1 MYTLYWG
8 PNSAAFAPQILLEE
22 IGAKHELKLIDIAS
36 NQHKSPEYLKLNP
49 NANIPTLVVDGKQV
63 ILESA
68 AICLY
73 LAERHPE
80 AKLAPAI
87 GDPARGLYYQWLAH
101 LTNTLQ
107 PTYLAYYYPDRF
119 TDDAKGTGAVQSR
132 AKARLGE
139 IWGRIDKALGEK
151 GPYLLGDRFS
161 GGDAFLFML
170 ANWQEPMPDLYSRF
184 KHVKRCADT
193 VRARPAVQRILPA
206 NGIAA

>member
-8 PNSAAFAPQILLEE
+8 PNSAALAPQILLEE
-22 IGAKHELKLIDIAS
+22 IGAAHELKRIDIAS
-36 NQHKSPEYLKLNP
+36 NQHKTPEYLKFNP
-49 NANIPTLVVDGKQV
+49 NAKIPTLVIDGKQT
-63 ILESA
+63 IFESA

-80 AKLAPAI
+80 ARLAPAV
-87 GDPARGLYYQWLAH
+87 GEPARGLYYQWLVH

-107 PTYLAYYYPDRF
+107 PAYLSYYYPDRF
-119 TDDAKGTGAVQSR
+119 TDDAKGTDAVQSR
-132 AKARLGE
+132 AKTELGE

-151 GPYLLGDRFS
+151 GPYFLGDRFS
-161 GGDAFLFML
+161 GCDAFLFML
-170 ANWQEPMPDLYSRF
+170 ANWREPVPDLYSRF
-184 KHVKRCADT
+184 KHVKRCADA

>member
-8 PNSAAFAPQILLEE
+8 PNSAALAPQILLEE
-22 IGAKHELKLIDIAS
+22 IGARHELKQIDIAS

-49 NANIPTLVVDGKQV
+49 NAKIPTLVVDGKQA
-63 ILESA
+63 IFESA
-68 AICLY
+68 AICMY
-73 LAERHPE
+73 LADRHPE
-80 AKLAPAI
+80 ANLAPAI
-87 GDPARGLYYQWLAH
+87 GDPARGPYYQWLAH

-119 TDDAKGTGAVQSR
+119 TDDAKGTEAVQSR
-132 AKARLGE
+132 AQTELGG

-161 GGDAFLFML
+161 GCDAFLFML
-170 ANWQEPMPDLYSRF
+170 ASWQEPVPDLYSRF

-193 VRARPAVQRILPA
+193 VRARPAVQRVLPA
-206 NGIAA
+206 NGMAA